1 MEKLLIVDDDP
12 ELRKLLSEYLRRH
25 GYDALLLA
33 DTTELDAAIARYNP
47 VLLILDRM
55 LPSGDG
61 AQTVRQ
67 LRERGED
74 IPVIL
79 LTARDETADRILGL
93 ELGSDDYLTKPF
105 DPRELVARIQT
116 VLRRKKGASATSKK
130 ISFGPYVY
138 DATAHT
144 LTRDGIEQELTSSEL
159 ALVQALV
166 THPNRKLSR
175 EELLQLSRST
185 PTVADETADRAIDV
199 AIFRL
204 RRIIEHNPKRP
215 RFIRTVWGIGY
226 MFVPDG
232 KEF

>member
-1 MEKLLIVDDDP
+1 MDKLLIVDDDP

-33 DTTELDAAIARYNP
+33 DTAGLDEAIARYNP
-47 VLLILDRM
+47 VLVVLDRM

-61 AQTVRQ
+61 AQTVRK
-67 LRERGED
+67 LRDRGED

-79 LTARDETADRILGL
+79 LTARDETPDRIIGL
-93 ELGSDDYLTKPF
+93 ELGADDYLTKPF

-130 ISFGPYVY
+130 VAFGPFLY
-138 DATAHT
+138 DVAARA
-144 LTRDGIEQELTSSEL
+144 LARDGAVQDLTSSEL
-159 ALVQALV
+159 ALVEALV
-166 THPNRKLSR
+166 THPGRKLSR
-175 EELLQLSRST
+175 EQLLQLTHASPS
-185 PTVADETADRAIDV
+185 ASDDMADRAIDV

-204 RRIIEHNPKRP
+204 RRIVEEDPKRP
-215 RFIRTVWGIGY
+215 RYIRTVWGVGY

-232 KEF
+232 KDT